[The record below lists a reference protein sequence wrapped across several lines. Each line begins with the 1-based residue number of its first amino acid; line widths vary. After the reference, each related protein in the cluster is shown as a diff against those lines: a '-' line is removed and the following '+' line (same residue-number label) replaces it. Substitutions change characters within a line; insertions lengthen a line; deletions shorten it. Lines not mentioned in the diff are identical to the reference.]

1 MGRQGLQNAG
11 GNPTSSPFR
20 NGPYTWDQ
28 QVTFTAGLA
37 GVNSPGEV
45 RYVDGTDGND
55 NNDGTSWGT
64 AFSTIQ
70 AGVTSAG
77 ARGTVFVAP
86 LEVASGATDPGSYAE
101 TIIIPAT
108 HEGLSLIGI
117 NTGRTQGGLP
127 QVKKGSGTTALLTIR
142 APNCLIANMG
152 FNGIW
157 TADST
162 QSLVGILLDD
172 DGSTK
177 TACGTTIA
185 GCHFKNCAGSTAS
198 TNASAGGAITWS
210 AQGNAWQVLIVGNRF
225 YKNVG
230 DIVLLGTS
238 GSRPQ
243 DVIIENNI
251 FSGPAANVDCNL
263 YLAGG
268 SGMNG
273 VIIRNNEFTA
283 LPAISGAGNDLFCVL
298 TGCVGLLSGNR
309 FACTGKTFGV
319 SGDNGGTVPVTVFMV
334 DNYQEDGTTQI
345 ARTS

>member
-1 MGRQGLQNAG
+1 MGRF
-11 GNPTSSPFR
+11 GNISEI
-20 NGPYTWDQ
+20 
-28 QVTFTAGLA
+28 VTGNLKFTGSCSFVGGLA
-37 GVNSPGEV
+37 GANSPGKI
-45 RYVDGTDGND
+45 RFVDGTSGND
-55 NNDGTSWGT
+55 AADGESWET
-64 AFSTIQ
+64 ALATIQ
-70 AGVTSAG
+70 AGVTAAG

-86 LEVASGATDPGSYAE
+86 KEIESSATDPSSYAE
-101 TIIIPAT
+101 TVIIPVT
-108 HEGLSLIGI
+108 HEGLSLIGVG
-117 NTGRTQGGLP
+117 TGRTQGGLP
-127 QVKKGSGTTALLTIR
+127 QIKKGSGTTALLTIR
-142 APNCLIANMG
+142 ASNCLIANIG

-177 TACGTTIA
+177 TAFGTTIL

-210 AQGNAWQVLIVGNRF
+210 AQGNAWQVHIVGNRF

-238 GSRPQ
+238 GSVPQ
-243 DVIIENNI
+243 DVVIEDNV

-273 VIIRNNEFTA
+273 VIIRNNEFPA

-309 FACTGKTFGV
+309 FASSGKTFGV
-319 SGDNGGTVPVTVFMV
+319 AGDNGGTVPATVFMV
-334 DNYQEDGTTQI
+334 DNYQEDGATQI